1 MTGMSC
7 GLHQVR
13 IDNIINKKEY
23 EEKRKNI
30 LRLIEIN
37 LNANFLSI
45 SCQARLGPKKMP
57 NEKMFSRAQNVTSFY
72 ENIQFTCLIVLY
84 NRNSQCDFILYSYI
98 HYFILWVG
106 LKFFTGQE
114 WPGLYHNIFF
124 RTGSRLKLSFSGRA

>member
-72 ENIQFTCLIVLY
+72 ENIQFTSLIVLY
-84 NRNSQCDFILYSYI
+84 NSVFTNSVILFCIAIYI
-98 HYFILWVG
+98 ISFYGWVET
-106 LKFFTGQE
+106 FFF
-114 WPGLYHNIFF
+114 Y
-124 RTGSRLKLSFSGRA
+124 GSRVAGLVS